1 MTNRRQCRCV
11 AISRADTSAD
21 GLGIV
26 PQTLAAQT
34 DAPAEL
40 KRALMHLRPHPKFA
54 GMSESPQ
61 CFGPLLVQSRD
72 IQFRGGTVEQKTV
85 CLHPSHL
92 VY

>member
-11 AISRADTSAD
+11 AILRADTSTD

-40 KRALMHLRPHPKFA
+40 KRALMHLRPDPELA
-54 GMSESPQ
+54 GMLESPQ
-61 CFGPLLVQSRD
+61 CFGTLLAQFRH
-72 IQFRGGTVEQKTV
+72 IQLRGGTAEQKMV